1 MLKFCSLYS
10 GSSGNCL
17 FIESNKTKILVDCGP
32 SGKKIVDGLE
42 SIDRKIEDIDA
53 IIVTHEHSDHIK
65 SLGLISKKYNIPVYA
80 NLETWG
86 SMPEQRDKID
96 EKNRLL
102 FEANKD
108 FEIGNLLI
116 HSFSIPHD
124 AVNPCGFSIF
134 NGNNKISIATD
145 LGHVT
150 NEVYNNLKESKFALI
165 EANYSPEVLQM
176 SSYPFL
182 LKQRISGPN
191 GHLSNNSSGELIG
204 KLVKDDLKQ
213 VMLGHLSK
221 ENNFPELAYQTV
233 AEELMNANVD
243 MKSIKLDV
251 ASRDNPTK
259 IINIK

>member
-1 MLKFCSLYS
+1 MLKFSSLYS

-17 FIESNKTKILVDCGP
+17 FVKSNKTKILIDCGP
-32 SGKKIVDGLE
+32 SGKKIEDGLL
-42 SIDRKIEDIDA
+42 SIDEHIEDIDA

-80 NLETWG
+80 NLETW
-86 SMPEQRDKID
+86 SAMPEQRQKIVD
-96 EKNRLL
+96 ENRQL
-102 FEANKD
+102 FETDKD

-116 HSFSIPHD
+116 HPFSIPHD
-124 AVNPCGFSIF
+124 AANPCGFSIF
-134 NGNNKISIATD
+134 NGTKKISITTD

-150 NEVYNNLKESKFALI
+150 QDVYDNIKGSKFALI

-176 SSYPFL
+176 SRYPFV

-191 GHLSNNSSGELIG
+191 GHLSNNSSGELIS
-204 KLVKDDLKQ
+204 KLVKDDLKT

-233 AEELMNANVD
+233 AEELMNANID
-243 MKSIKLDV
+243 IGTINLSV
-251 ASRDNPTK
+251 ASRENPSK
-259 IINIK
+259 VINIK